1 MDEIETKGVFRRTK
15 SDISGIIKLNRS
27 FETC

>member
-1 MDEIETKGVFRRTK
+1 MDEIETKGVFHGTK
-15 SDISGIIKLNRS
+15 SGISGIIKLNRS

>member
-15 SDISGIIKLNRS
+15 SGISGIIKLNRS